1 GAGDPRSASAGR
13 QQAARAHVRV
23 SGHRSEGRQLRQGL
37 SVSAST
43 AAATLRRAET
53 PADVALA
60 RELFVEYARWLAVD
74 LCFQG
79 FERELATLPG
89 AYARPRG
96 RLLLAGVRPAAF
108 GCIALRPLEASSSR
122 SNEAADAHDSMA
134 IGEVKRL
141 YVQPAHRGEG
151 WGRKLAEAVIAEA
164 RAIGYREL
172 KLDTLDWM
180 EDARKLYAK
189 LGFRECPAYY
199 DNPLRG
205 VVYMALAL

>member
-1 GAGDPRSASAGR
+1 MTTTA
-13 QQAARAHVRV
+13 
-23 SGHRSEGRQLRQGL
+23 
-37 SVSAST
+37 

-53 PADVALA
+53 PADISLA
-60 RELFVEYARWLAVD
+60 RELFVEYARWLQVD

-79 FERELATLPG
+79 FESELATLPG
-89 AYARPRG
+89 AYAPPRG

-108 GCIALRPLEASSSR
+108 GCIALRPLEEHGACCA
-122 SNEAADAHDSMA
+122 EAASANNEDA

-141 YVQPAHRGEG
+141 YVQPAHRGES
-151 WGRKLAEAVIAEA
+151 WGRRLAESLIADA

-205 VVYMALAL
+205 VVYMTLAL